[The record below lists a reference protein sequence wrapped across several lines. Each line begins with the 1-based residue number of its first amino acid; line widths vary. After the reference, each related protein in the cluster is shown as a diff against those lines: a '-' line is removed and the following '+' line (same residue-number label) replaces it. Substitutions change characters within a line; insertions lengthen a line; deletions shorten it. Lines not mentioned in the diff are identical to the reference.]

1 MVSPDFRIRVS
12 ETLVALVKGARP
24 PLGGRAQ
31 VLPAVVVRRQRE
43 DCWTLD
49 PSTVSQGTSMGGEG
63 EMGTRGESGLP
74 HTGLRDIG
82 GLGGR
87 NRASLR
93 WAEGRAQ
100 VLLGVV
106 VRM

>member
-49 PSTVSQGTSMGGEG
+49 PSTVSQGTSMGGRGRWEHVVSLDFRIRVSETLVALVEG
-63 EMGTRGESGLP
+63 TGLP
-74 HTGLRDIG
+74 SG
-82 GLGGR
+82 GQRGGPR
-87 NRASLR
+87 SCWAS
-93 WAEGRAQ
+93 W
-100 VLLGVV
+100 
-106 VRM
+106 